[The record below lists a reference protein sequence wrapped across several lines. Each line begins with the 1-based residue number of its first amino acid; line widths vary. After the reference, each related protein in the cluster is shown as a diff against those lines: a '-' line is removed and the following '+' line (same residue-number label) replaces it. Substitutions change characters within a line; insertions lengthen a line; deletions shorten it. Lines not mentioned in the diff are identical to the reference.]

1 MAKPQ
6 MAPAATAMRAE
17 AAGPLIEAQEK
28 SFRENGFLRLEALT
42 TPEEI
47 AEIRAA
53 LEPLFEK
60 HAGEKEG
67 AFADQVAGAA
77 AKVMSAP
84 QILNPVNYV
93 PKLHHTACFKNA
105 LAIARQILGPEARC
119 FFDLSI
125 LKMPKIGAATPWHQ
139 DEAFRDPNFEY
150 NELTVWVPLQEVTV
164 ENGCLQFVPGSHR
177 IPVLQHRSANNDPTS
192 QAIEC
197 TETIDE
203 SAAVACP
210 LKIGGATLHHHRT
223 LHRSAPNVSGVPRFT
238 YIMTFGLT
246 PVRVSE
252 ERAFPWLSQKET
264 PIQEQK
270 KRWMRRGGVVVT
282 VWRRLKRGD
291 LTNWRAVVYGM
302 KRSLRILTKGL

>member
-1 MAKPQ
+1 MLKTQ
-6 MAPAATAMRAE
+6 TAPAVP
-17 AAGPLIEAQEK
+17 AGRVNAGGLLDEMQVD
-28 SFRENGFLRLEALT
+28 SFRDNGFLRVESLT

-53 LEPLFEK
+53 FLPLFEK
-60 HAGEKEG
+60 REGEKEG

-77 AKVMSAP
+77 ANVMSSP
-84 QILNPVNYV
+84 QLLNPVNYV
-93 PKLHHTACFKNA
+93 PKLHQTKCFKNA

-125 LKMPKIGAATPWHQ
+125 LKVPKIGAATPWHQ

-150 NELTVWVPLQEVTV
+150 NELTVWVPLQEVTT

-192 QAIEC
+192 QAVEC
-197 TETIDE
+197 TEAIDE
-203 SAAVACP
+203 ASAVPCP
-210 LKIGGATLHHHRT
+210 LKPGGATLHHHRT
-223 LHRSAPNVSGVPRFT
+223 LHRSSPNVSGAPRYT

-252 ERAFPWLSQKET
+252 ERTFPWLSQKET
-264 PIQEQK
+264 PIQQRK
-270 KRWMRRGGVVVT
+270 KQWMRRGGVIVT
-282 VWRRLKRGD
+282 VWRRLRRGD
-291 LTNWRAVVYGM
+291 LTNWRAAIYGL
-302 KRSLRILTKGL
+302 KRSIQIIRRGL